1 MSVVFEPPRAETATA
16 DNIVPECPG
25 HFQTHRTMLLAYVNA
40 NFVRDK
46 VTLSCIRATSR
57 WTREGRGRGGEG
69 GCYLAI
75 SSNIRNR
82 WASIRG
88 TFFLSAFFAASCRS
102 LASDPRSKGRVKP
115 VSAIRFRDDDAIFVK
130 KEIVRGNESMLS
142 DFFFNGGDDW
152 V

>member
-1 MSVVFEPPRAETATA
+1 MR
-16 DNIVPECPG
+16 G
-25 HFQTHRTMLLAYVNA
+25 G
-40 NFVRDK
+40 
-46 VTLSCIRATSR
+46 
-57 WTREGRGRGGEG
+57 EGGGEG

-142 DFFFNGGDDW
+142 DFFFQRGRRLGLMMGRERGGMSFCFLFFFSFFSWHKRDRRRKVKDGI
-152 V
+152 

>member
-1 MSVVFEPPRAETATA
+1 M
-16 DNIVPECPG
+16 
-25 HFQTHRTMLLAYVNA
+25 
-40 NFVRDK
+40 
-46 VTLSCIRATSR
+46 
-57 WTREGRGRGGEG
+57 
-69 GCYLAI
+69 AI

-88 TFFLSAFFAASCRS
+88 TFLSAFFAASCRS

-142 DFFFNGGDDW
+142 DFFFSTGETIGFDGGKGEGRNEFLLSFLFFFFFLA
-152 V
+152 

>member
-1 MSVVFEPPRAETATA
+1 M
-16 DNIVPECPG
+16 
-25 HFQTHRTMLLAYVNA
+25 
-40 NFVRDK
+40 
-46 VTLSCIRATSR
+46 
-57 WTREGRGRGGEG
+57 RGGKGGREG

-142 DFFFNGGDDW
+142 DFFFQRGRRLGLMVGRERGGMSFCFLFFFFFGIKEIEGERLKMEFD
-152 V
+152 VKFGCINASIFFLKGML